1 MTILELLIQNGH
13 APGAYF
19 NVCRE
24 CKAKFIGDKRAIT
37 CLECASKRVGNV
49 AEPNAHS
56 VLSDVLT
63 DEEIEDLQVRL
74 YNHALLVIC
83 SELTAEERTRSRNNI
98 IREWFGEMCSR
109 YVR

>member
-1 MTILELLIQNGH
+1 MTRTAIIESFKRFFKIENRFIDEYEQLLIDW
-13 APGAYF
+13 AEELTKSKSA
-19 NVCRE
+19 
-24 CKAKFIGDKRAIT
+24 T
-37 CLECASKRVGNV
+37 CEA
-49 AEPNAHS
+49 NAQS